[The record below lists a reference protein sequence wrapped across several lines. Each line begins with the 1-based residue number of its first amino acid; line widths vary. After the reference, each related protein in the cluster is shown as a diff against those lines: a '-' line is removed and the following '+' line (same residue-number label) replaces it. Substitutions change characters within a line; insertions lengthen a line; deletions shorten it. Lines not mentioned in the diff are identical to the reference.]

1 MPYPPCSYFI
11 LIFKA
16 VQLVLVSTKK
26 RLLYIVS
33 VKSIF
38 GDTMRV
44 YNFSPGPSV
53 LPLPVLERAASEMT
67 DTNGTGQSV
76 MEMSH
81 RSKDFKPIIEKTEAL
96 LRELM
101 GIPANYKVLF
111 LQGGASLQFSMVPLN
126 LAAGEEPGKGKKA
139 AYIDTGIWADKAVKE
154 AKKYAVA
161 EVRASSKD
169 KSYTYIPSAPAPA
182 QDDAYYHITLNN
194 TIVGT
199 KWDKLPDT
207 GSVPLVSDVSSSIL
221 SEPLDV
227 SKFGIIYAGAQKN
240 LGPAGTTVVIIRED
254 LIGKAPAWTPV
265 MLRYDTHA
273 GEGSMYNTP
282 PCYGI
287 YIIGLVLE
295 WVKGLGGVDAIAK
308 LNREKAQLFYDYLD
322 SCELFYSPVDK
333 QYRSLMNIPFVT
345 TEQDEA
351 KKSEIETRFV
361 KEAAAAGLINLAGH
375 RLVGGMRA
383 SIYNAMPIE
392 GVKALIGFMEKF
404 KV

>member
-1 MPYPPCSYFI
+1 
-11 LIFKA
+11 
-16 VQLVLVSTKK
+16 
-26 RLLYIVS
+26 
-33 VKSIF
+33 
-38 GDTMRV
+38 MRV
-44 YNFSPGPSV
+44 YNFSPGPSA
-53 LPLPVLERAASEMT
+53 LPLPVLEKAASEMT

-96 LRELM
+96 FRELM
-101 GIPANYKVLF
+101 CIPSNYKVLF
-111 LQGGASLQFSMVPLN
+111 LQGGASLQFSMIPLN
-126 LAAGEEPGKGKKA
+126 LAAGDVPGQGKKVT
-139 AYIDTGIWADKAVKE
+139 YIDTGIWSDKAIKE
-154 AKKYAVA
+154 ASKYAAVD
-161 EVRASSKD
+161 VKASSKD
-169 KSYTYIPSAPAPA
+169 KAYTYIPDAPAPSA
-182 QDDAYYHITLNN
+182 DDAYYHITLNN

-207 GSVPLVSDVSSSIL
+207 GSVPLITDASSCIL

-227 SKFGIIYAGAQKN
+227 SKFGLIYAGAQKN
-240 LGPAGTTVVIIRED
+240 LGPAGTTLVIIRED
-254 LIGKAPAWTPV
+254 LIKKTPDWVPV

-287 YIIGLVLE
+287 YIIGLVLD
-295 WVKGLGGVDAIAK
+295 WLKKLGGVEAIGK
-308 LNREKAQLFYDYLD
+308 LNREKAKLFYDYLD
-322 SCELFYSPVDK
+322 SSELFYSPVQK
-333 QYRSLMNIPFVT
+333 EYRSLMNIPFVT

-351 KKSEIETRFV
+351 KKAEIETRFV

-392 GVKALIGFMEKF
+392 GVKALISFMEKF
-404 KV
+404 KK